1 MWLGPA
7 LLATVPALF
16 LPAVRLP
23 PVTQFDGTPRARVHM
38 ADEVTREQILKDL
51 AEYEDIRAED
61 LLAELRVVQ
70 AQAAASEAVFAVA
83 SAGAVFA
90 GARAASMSS
99 KMSREQKED
108 QSTAPQAASLTTRG
122 SFLAAAATGLAGAAL
137 GLFFGRP
144 AGDQTEGATSG
155 TSVPADGALVARL
168 QRSEEARE
176 VAESKLQALAVCN
189 AACDAVY
196 GLASCNAPCG
206 MMHHATHAPP
216 QAALREQRPGAQ
228 PLQPQPMPP
237 LSPQPLLG
245 SPTLA
250 FSLAGGVGLLV
261 GAAAQAAV
269 AASMAVP
276 SGEASADG
284 AAATGGASASAG
296 KTSAGLDEA
305 HAEAEEAKVAA
316 EEVRAA
322 AAAEA
327 KAVEEANEAEVA
339 AKVAAE
345 EAMAKTMADE
355 AMATAIAE
363 DAIAKAMA
371 QAQAKAKAEGLEAEA
386 EAEEAKVAALRS
398 RGVEVVQERQE
409 TQAAYA
415 EWVAAAEEEARAVE
429 EARVA
434 AEEVALEEAR
444 AAAEEA
450 RMAAEADAVE
460 EARAAAEVEL
470 AAEVEAAEGVRMA
483 KEVKVAAARGVSAGV
498 DPLSSLSPEDR
509 RYLALKLTD
518 YSRESFL
525 RLRGGFG
532 SSVGGLRQAA
542 ERRRAPP
549 GDGMRR
555 GWQPAS
561 DGTRTRGV
569 TMEMAARPP
578 SAQAVAARERLLAD
592 LEQYGAGPGCKAAPS
607 ALPPAAGAGAGVG
620 ALFAGGAS
628 STALT
633 LLSAGAALAGARAVL
648 EGSRLERERRELEQE
663 REEQRERKQQW
674 ERERENG
681 GERGGDPNL
690 VSPALL
696 MQLQLAEALAAAR
709 QSGTALRGALLA
721 REAGIAAAEER
732 AEAAEAARSRLTLG
746 YAAAAA
752 TKEEELAAAQLRLF
766 EQAERLEAGRRA
778 ESAGLVAPQ
787 LALPWLPGAHPPG
800 SWLRNAL
807 GTSRRAP

>member
-1 MWLGPA
+1 M
-7 LLATVPALF
+7 
-16 LPAVRLP
+16 
-23 PVTQFDGTPRARVHM
+23 
-38 ADEVTREQILKDL
+38 
-51 AEYEDIRAED
+51 
-61 LLAELRVVQ
+61 
-70 AQAAASEAVFAVA
+70 
-83 SAGAVFA
+83 
-90 GARAASMSS
+90 
-99 KMSREQKED
+99 
-108 QSTAPQAASLTTRG
+108 
-122 SFLAAAATGLAGAAL
+122 
-137 GLFFGRP
+137 
-144 AGDQTEGATSG
+144 
-155 TSVPADGALVARL
+155 
-168 QRSEEARE
+168 
-176 VAESKLQALAVCN
+176 
-189 AACDAVY
+189 
-196 GLASCNAPCG
+196 
-206 MMHHATHAPP
+206 
-216 QAALREQRPGAQ
+216 
-228 PLQPQPMPP
+228 
-237 LSPQPLLG
+237 
-245 SPTLA
+245 
-250 FSLAGGVGLLV
+250 
-261 GAAAQAAV
+261 
-269 AASMAVP
+269 
-276 SGEASADG
+276 
-284 AAATGGASASAG
+284 
-296 KTSAGLDEA
+296 
-305 HAEAEEAKVAA
+305 
-316 EEVRAA
+316 
-322 AAAEA
+322 AAEA
-327 KAVEEANEAEVA
+327 DAVEEA
-339 AKVAAE
+339 
-345 EAMAKTMADE
+345 
-355 AMATAIAE
+355 
-363 DAIAKAMA
+363 
-371 QAQAKAKAEGLEAEA
+371 
-386 EAEEAKVAALRS
+386 R
-398 RGVEVVQERQE
+398 
-409 TQAAYA
+409 
-415 EWVAAAEEEARAVE
+415 VAAAEEEARA
-429 EARVA
+429 A
-434 AEEVALEEAR
+434 AEEEAR

>member
-1 MWLGPA
+1 MWPA
-7 LLATVPALF
+7 LWATVPALF

-99 KMSREQKED
+99 KTSREQKED

-322 AAAEA
+322 AEAEA

-371 QAQAKAKAEGLEAEA
+371 QAQAKATAEGMGAEA

-415 EWVAAAEEEARAVE
+415 EWAAAAEEEARAVE

-690 VSPALL
+690 VSPAML

>member
-1 MWLGPA
+1 MWPA
-7 LLATVPALF
+7 LWATVPALF

-322 AAAEA
+322 AEAEA

-371 QAQAKAKAEGLEAEA
+371 QAQAKATAEGMGAEA

-429 EARVA
+429 EAGVA

-690 VSPALL
+690 VSPAML

>member
-1 MWLGPA
+1 MWPA
-7 LLATVPALF
+7 LWATVPALF

-322 AAAEA
+322 AEAEA

-371 QAQAKAKAEGLEAEA
+371 QAQAKATAEGMGAEA

>member
-1 MWLGPA
+1 MWPA
-7 LLATVPALF
+7 LLLTVPALF

-322 AAAEA
+322 AEAEA

-371 QAQAKAKAEGLEAEA
+371 QAQAKATAEGMGAEA

-415 EWVAAAEEEARAVE
+415 EWAAAAEEEARAVE
-429 EARVA
+429 EAGVA

>member
-1 MWLGPA
+1 MWPA
-7 LLATVPALF
+7 LWATVPALF

-322 AAAEA
+322 AEAEA

-371 QAQAKAKAEGLEAEA
+371 QAQAKAKAEGMEAEA

-415 EWVAAAEEEARAVE
+415 EWAAAAEEEARAVE

-434 AEEVALEEAR
+434 AEEVAEEEAR